1 MLASV
6 LWLAGCT
13 GLAEPSPSPLP
24 ASPSAT
30 PALPT
35 ATTEP
40 LAAVVNGEA
49 LPLATFEAEVARLE
63 AAQQALG
70 IDPAAM
76 GDYQAQVLQALIDR
90 LLLAQGAR
98 ERGFAPDAA
107 ELDSRV
113 EALAGE
119 VGGNEAMGAWLAAN
133 GYNLKDFKA
142 ALELER
148 LAAQMVAAL
157 ASEVPEEAEQVHA
170 RHILVASQEE
180 AEQLRAEILAGED
193 FAALAQAHSLDLSTR
208 LAGGDLGWFP
218 RGSLTT
224 PEVEAVAFGLEP
236 GQVSEVVRSELGFHL
251 VQVLERA
258 VLPLSPQALRR
269 AQERAVEDWLT
280 ARREQATIEV
290 LIQMP

>member
-6 LWLAGCT
+6 LWLASCT
-13 GLAEPSPSPLP
+13 GLAGPSPSPLP

-30 PALPT
+30 PAPPT
-35 ATTEP
+35 PTPKP

-49 LPLATFEAEVARLE
+49 LPLAAFEAEVARFE

-98 ERGFAPDAA
+98 QRGLAPDAA
-107 ELDSRV
+107 DVDSRM
-113 EALAGE
+113 ETLAE
-119 VGGNEAMGAWLAAN
+119 QVGGNEAMGAWLAAN
-133 GYNLKDFKA
+133 GYNLEDFKA
-142 ALELER
+142 ALELET
-148 LAAQMVAAL
+148 LAAQMVSVL
-157 ASEVPEEAEQVHA
+157 ASEVPEQAEQVHA

-180 AEQLRAEILAGED
+180 AERLRAEILAGGD

-224 PEVEAVAFGLEP
+224 PEVEAVAFSLEP
-236 GQVSEVVRSELGFHL
+236 GQVSEVVKSEWGFHL
-251 VQVLERA
+251 VEVLERA
-258 VLPLSPQALRR
+258 GRPLSPQALRR
-269 AQERAVEDWLT
+269 AQEQAVVDWL
-280 ARREQATIEV
+280 AAQREQATIEV